1 MTDKPSYLGL
11 LNAISN
17 AETDAG
23 KYFTAWADTT
33 PDPEVEKVIRTV
45 ALREAEHGLAF
56 AKRINEL
63 GFAVRPKEDPEFE
76 AKMAMLSRTD
86 ISDIEK
92 FACIGYRP
100 GETRDDP
107 FARFMDDRTMDIA
120 TSALMGRYIG
130 EERDSGRLL
139 AGCLAALCAAE
150 AKKSGNGHDAVT
162 LEAVCA
168 EIADIKSTLADLAD
182 AIASIGGTPGKAAK
196 GKRATSH

>member
-11 LNAISN
+11 LNSIAN
-17 AETDAG
+17 AERDAG
-23 KYFTAWADTT
+23 HYFTAWADST
-33 PDPEVEKVIRTV
+33 PDPEVEKVMRTV

-56 AKRINEL
+56 EKRMNEL
-63 GFAVRPKEDPEFE
+63 GFGLRRREDPEFE
-76 AKMAMLSRTD
+76 TRLATLSRTD

-92 FACIGYRP
+92 FACIGYQP

-107 FARFMDDRTMDIA
+107 FGRFLDDRSMDIG

-150 AKKSGNGHDAVT
+150 ARKTGNGHDTVT

-168 EIADIKSTLADLAD
+168 EIGDIKATLADLAE
-182 AIASIGGTPGKAAK
+182 AIAAIGGAPAKAAK
-196 GKRATSH
+196 AKRAAH